1 MFASI
6 DITTTPPSLGKY
18 SWRKL

>member
-6 DITTTPPSLGKY
+6 DIQVPWPS
-18 SWRKL
+18 WV